1 MSEEQTQQLLYQLQ
15 MLEAHFADLTQRE
28 NTLGN
33 VYREASLA
41 IETVKNI
48 DGQNELDTLVPV
60 GMGTYIKAKSTQN
73 DKIILNVGAGVA
85 IEKPKDAA
93 INYLEARLKE
103 VEVALQE
110 VSTKRHDIAM
120 KLEAGKQEMNH
131 MMRQAQAKPKQ

>member
-1 MSEEQTQQLLYQLQ
+1 MSEEQAQQLLYQLQ
-15 MLEAHFADLTQRE
+15 MLESHFADLTQRE

-41 IETVKNI
+41 IETVKNL
-48 DGQNELDTLVPV
+48 DGQKELDTLVPV

-93 INYLEARLKE
+93 LNYLEARLKE

-110 VSTKRHDIAM
+110 VSTKRHDIST
-120 KLEAGKQEMNH
+120 KLEAGKQEMNN
-131 MMRQAQAKPKQ
+131 MMQQAKAKQKQ